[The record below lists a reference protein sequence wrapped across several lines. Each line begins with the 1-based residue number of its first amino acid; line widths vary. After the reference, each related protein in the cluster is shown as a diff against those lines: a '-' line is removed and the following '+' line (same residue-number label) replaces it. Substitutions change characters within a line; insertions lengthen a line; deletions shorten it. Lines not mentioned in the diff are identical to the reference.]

1 MKTKYYII
9 GAIILAAIVA
19 VFAFNKCESPKAE
32 DILPDEI
39 SYSSV
44 KEEVMETVSPGK
56 KESTQIKTEFNIWVD
71 FDAVIKA
78 VKIAADQ
85 RG

>member
-9 GAIILAAIVA
+9 GAIILAATIA
-19 VFAFNKCESPKAE
+19 AFAFIKCESPKVE

-44 KEEVMETVSPGK
+44 KKEVTETVSPGK

-85 RG
+85 KG

>member
-9 GAIILAAIVA
+9 GAIIFIIAAVA
-19 VFAFNKCESPKAE
+19 FAFIKCENPKTE

-44 KEEVMETVSPGK
+44 KEEITETVSPGK

-78 VKIAADQ
+78 VKIAAGQ

>member
-1 MKTKYYII
+1 MKAKYYII
-9 GAIILAAIVA
+9 GAIILAATIA
-19 VFAFNKCESPKAE
+19 AFAFIKCESPKVE

-44 KEEVMETVSPGK
+44 KKEVTETVSPG

-85 RG
+85 KG